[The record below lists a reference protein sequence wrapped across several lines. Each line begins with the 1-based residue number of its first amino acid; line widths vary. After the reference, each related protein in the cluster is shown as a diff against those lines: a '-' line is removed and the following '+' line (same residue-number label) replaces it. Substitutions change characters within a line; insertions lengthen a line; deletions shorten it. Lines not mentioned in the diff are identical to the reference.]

1 MEPSISDYLNEKS
14 NINTISHRIKIA
26 LVSSFSINGLKEV
39 ISLKCSKMNISSDIY
54 EAPYN
59 QVSQEIINQKS
70 ELYEFKPELTFLILD
85 TRSILGEEYFFPYK
99 ISDLERKESIN
110 KKINQ
115 IKNLVKDFCEKSNS
129 KLVITKLNIPKYS
142 PYGIHE
148 TKTQFSFHQMIEE
161 FNSEIVKEFLRSNQ
175 VYVYDFDRF
184 VSKFGER
191 NVFEYKQ
198 YYFGDFKISLKHLPD
213 FGQELMQYV
222 VAYLGISK
230 KCIVLDLDN
239 TLWGGIVGEDGFDG
253 IRLGPETT
261 GKAFMEFQKTLLALN
276 QRGIILAINSKNN
289 YDDAIKVIREH
300 PYMILKEENFA
311 SIQINW
317 DDKVTNMKR
326 IAQEINIGLDSM
338 VFMDDDPVNREFVKK
353 SIPQILVIEMPKDSS
368 EYITTIED
376 LIELNVEKITNE
388 DKTRAEMYDRKRLA
402 SELEKSS
409 LNMESF
415 LKELESKITIE
426 VANEFTLPRISQLTL
441 KTNQFNLT
449 TKRYQE
455 KQIREMS
462 SDQNHIIISAKVE
475 DKFGDNGITG
485 VVIIKKQDSQT
496 WIIDTF
502 LMSCRIMGRDIESG
516 IFGYI
521 VNRAKKENVK
531 KILATYIPTS
541 RNKPVEGLLSKM
553 KFSKINDIWEFDVV
567 ENFKIP
573 EYLEIN

>member
-1 MEPSISDYLNEKS
+1 
-14 NINTISHRIKIA
+14 
-26 LVSSFSINGLKEV
+26 
-39 ISLKCSKMNISSDIY
+39 MNISSEIY

-70 ELYEFKPELTFLILD
+70 KLYEFKPELTFLILD

-115 IKNLVKDFCEKSNS
+115 IKNLVNDYCEKSNS
-129 KLVITKLNIPKYS
+129 KLVITKLNIPRYS
-142 PYGIHE
+142 PYGIYE
-148 TKTQFSFHQMIEE
+148 TKTQFSFHRMIEE
-161 FNSEIVKEFLRSNQ
+161 FNSEIVKEFLESDQ

-184 VSKFGER
+184 VSKFGEQ

-198 YYFGDFKISLKHLPD
+198 YFFGDFKISLKHLPD

-222 VAYLGISK
+222 VGHLGISK

-368 EYITTIED
+368 EYITTIEN
-376 LIELNVEKITNE
+376 LIEFSVEKITSE
-388 DKTRAEMYDRKRLA
+388 DKTRAEMYDRKRIV

-409 LNMESF
+409 LNIESF
-415 LKELESKITIE
+415 LKELESKITIQE
-426 VANEFTLPRISQLTL
+426 VNEFTLPRISQLTL

-455 KQIREMS
+455 NQIREMS
-462 SDQNHIIISAKVE
+462 LNQNYIIISAKVE

-541 RNKPVEGLLSKM
+541 RNKPVEDLLSKM
-553 KFSKINDIWEFDVV
+553 KFSEINDIWEFDVV